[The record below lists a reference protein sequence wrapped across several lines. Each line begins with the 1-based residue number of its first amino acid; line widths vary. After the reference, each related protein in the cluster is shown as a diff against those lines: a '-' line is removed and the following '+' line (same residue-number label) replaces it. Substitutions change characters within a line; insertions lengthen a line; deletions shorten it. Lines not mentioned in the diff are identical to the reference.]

1 MITKFVEHEEKV
13 VRNAA
18 IMILGLK
25 EEVEAGNLTI
35 GEFEELAGD
44 IVDLERI
51 AQRASAIQDKALVEK
66 AFTQI
71 KQGLPGII
79 KGLVSQVL

>member
-51 AQRASAIQDKALVEK
+51 TQRASAIQNKALVEK